1 MSSAPEPA
9 RLDIDAIGVS
19 VPRVE
24 DSRLLTGKG
33 RFVDALRLDGMAHG
47 VVFRS
52 TMAHARVLALDVGEA
67 RSSPGVLAVFC
78 GEDFVRAGLRP
89 IGFHAITHGEGG
101 RPMSAPPRYAL
112 ATDTVRHVGEPL
124 AFIVAETAAAAL
136 DAADRV
142 VVDYES
148 LPCVVGV
155 EQAVAPGAPQL
166 WPEAPSNVAGLYE
179 YGDRAKT
186 DAAILNADRVVSLRV
201 VNNRI
206 VPNPMEPRASI
217 GVWDET
223 TQRMILHTANQAV
236 HMSRRLLAEIFGL
249 PEASIRL
256 VVRDIGGG
264 FGAKVT
270 PYPEDVMVLH
280 AARVL
285 HRPVKWRAERT
296 EAFLSDTHGRDHVSH
311 CDLALDRSGRFLA
324 LRVRDLADMGA
335 YISFFSA
342 AIATRTGNRIAN
354 GVYHI
359 PEIHAEI
366 RTVLTNTPPT
376 GPYRGAGRPEAIYRL
391 ERLIDVAAIECGIDP
406 VELRRRNLIPP
417 SAIPYTNVV
426 GQIYDSGNF
435 ERVLDAALLRSDWA
449 GFEAR
454 RLAALARSRLLGRG
468 LSMHIDTTSGI
479 EPSETATV
487 RVDGARVVVL
497 SGTQAMG
504 QGLETVYGQLAAGV
518 LGLPVTLI
526 EIVQGDSDRVP
537 SGVGSYGSRS
547 LYIGG
552 SAIVAA
558 ARKWI
563 ECAGHTAA
571 RALGCEPG
579 ELSYGQGRFSS
590 RSGGSIGIFELA
602 REASDGAIEAAATAT
617 SPFCFPNGCNVCE
630 AEIDAETG
638 TVQIVRYTSVEDVGT
653 VINPAIVEG
662 QMHGA
667 VLQGIGQAL
676 YEHGL
681 IDAESGQL
689 VAGSLLDYTL
699 PRADAL
705 ASIDTA
711 CDETSPS
718 TTNILGAKGAGEGG
732 SLGAPPA
739 VVSAVVDA
747 LRGFGVSHI
756 DMPLWPEKIWR
767 VMHEPKT
774 SAGRGG
780 AG

>member
-1 MSSAPEPA
+1 MTFALNSEHVK
-9 RLDIDAIGVS
+9 INTIGAS

-24 DSRLLTGKG
+24 DFRLLTGKG

-52 TMAHARVLALDVGEA
+52 TMAHARVLSMDIEEA
-67 RSSPGVLAVFC
+67 RRSPGVLAVLR
-78 GEDFVRAGLRP
+78 GKDFVRAGLRP
-89 IGFHAITHGEGG
+89 IGFHAIVEGEGG
-101 RPMSAPPRYAL
+101 RPMSAPPRHAL
-112 ATDTVRHVGEPL
+112 ATDTVRYAGEPL
-124 AFIVAETAAAAL
+124 AFIVAQTAAAAL
-136 DAADRV
+136 DAADKV
-142 VVDYES
+142 MVEYES

-155 EQAVAPGAPQL
+155 ERAVAPDAPQL
-166 WPEAPSNVAGLYE
+166 WPEAPRNVAGLYE

-186 DAAILNADRVVSLRV
+186 DAAIQGADRVVALRV

-206 VPNPMEPRASI
+206 VPNPIEPRACI
-217 GVWDET
+217 GEWDSK
-223 TQRMILHTANQAV
+223 TQRMTLHTANQAV
-236 HMSRRLLAEIFGL
+236 HMSRRLLAEVFNL

-264 FGAKVT
+264 FGAKIT

-285 HRPVKWRAERT
+285 GRPVKWRADRT

-311 CDLALDRSGRFLA
+311 CELALNRSGKFLA

-335 YISFFSA
+335 YISFFGA

-359 PEIHAEI
+359 PAIHAEI

-376 GPYRGAGRPEAIYRL
+376 GPYRGAGRPETIYRL
-391 ERLIDVAAIECGIDP
+391 ERLIDVAAIECGIDA
-406 VELRRRNLIPP
+406 VELRRCNLILA
-417 SAIPYTNVV
+417 SSIPYTNVV

-435 ERVLDAALLRSDWA
+435 ERVLDAALVRSDWT
-449 GFEAR
+449 GFESR
-454 RLAALARSRLLGRG
+454 RSAALARGRLLGRG
-468 LSMHIDTTSGI
+468 MSMHIDTTSGI

-487 RVDGARVVVL
+487 RVDGDRVVVL

-504 QGLETVYGQLAAGV
+504 QGLETVYSQLAAGV
-518 LGLPVTLI
+518 LGVPLGRI

-552 SAIVAA
+552 SAIVIAA
-558 ARKWI
+558 QKWI
-563 ECAGHTAA
+563 ECATPMAA
-571 RALGCEPG
+571 SALGCDSG
-579 ELSYGQGRFSS
+579 QLSFGQGRYCGL
-590 RSGGSIGIFELA
+590 SGDSIGIFEIA
-602 REASDGAIEAAATAT
+602 RKAPGGAIEAVATAT

-638 TVQIVRYTSVEDVGT
+638 TVQIARYTSVEDVGT

-676 YEHGL
+676 YEHGVF
-681 IDAESGQL
+681 DAQSGQL

-718 TTNILGAKGAGEGG
+718 TTNLLGAKGAGEGG

-747 LRGFGVSHI
+747 LRGFGVSHL
-756 DMPLWPEKIWR
+756 DMPLWPEKIWH
-767 VMHEPKT
+767 VMRESKT